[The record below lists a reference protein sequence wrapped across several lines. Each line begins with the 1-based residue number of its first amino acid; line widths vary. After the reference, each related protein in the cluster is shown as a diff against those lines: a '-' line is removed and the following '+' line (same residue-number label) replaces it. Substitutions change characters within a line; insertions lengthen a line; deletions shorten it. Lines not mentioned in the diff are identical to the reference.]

1 MRNRFF
7 AFVVIVGLSL
17 AGCDLLNQEVLID
30 ENVKT
35 TVTDST
41 TIRLMNSVPDSTQL
55 IINTEALWHASV
67 SKGGE
72 WCKLSKYDGRKGRDT
87 LCIFVDENTETM
99 PRQTS
104 IVVESG
110 TLIMIFKVNQ
120 SAAETWLDITYW
132 KRTALQ
138 RMGLHGSIKQI
149 TVTDNRSSME
159 SSIYDFDE
167 FGNLISH
174 QSIDKIANKYDT
186 TRTYTYDDAGHRV
199 ACTVTEDVNNTVVRK
214 WQYRYENMGK
224 LVAYS
229 PKGWTDPNP
238 LAEDMEG
245 MIVPDLSYVYKTWVK
260 GEKEFYEKR
269 EYTFD
274 GDRLLIHVKSEMIKD
289 GDADW
294 IVPLVDTVMRV
305 SYQYFNTC
313 GQSLPYTSRNNVTNT
328 TYYANGMLKMMR
340 TVNSA
345 YDFLDNVQRMV
356 VVSYAYYGEPGTPHE
371 IDSYECEYNTNRDLT
386 ERRIR
391 YSGSSDVTVERYPQY
406 QYDDRHNWNARVVEI
421 TRPGYSQPVQ
431 NATKRDIIYY

>member
-1 MRNRFF
+1 MRNRFY
-7 AFVVIVGLSL
+7 AFVAVIGLL
-17 AGCDLLNQEVLID
+17 LVGCDLLNQEVLID
-30 ENVKT
+30 ENLKT
-35 TVTDST
+35 TVSDST

-55 IINTEALWHASV
+55 IINTNAEWHANV

-72 WCKLSKYDGRKGRDT
+72 WCTLSKYDGRKGRDT
-87 LCIFVDENTETM
+87 ILIFVKENAETM

-110 TLIMIFKVNQ
+110 TMIMIFKVNQ
-120 SAAETWLDITYW
+120 ASAETWLDVKYW
-132 KRTALQ
+132 NRTALQ
-138 RMGLHGSIKQI
+138 RMGLHGSIKQM
-149 TVTDNRSSME
+149 TVTDNRYSME

-167 FGNLISH
+167 KGNLLSH

-186 TRTYTYDDAGHRV
+186 TRTYTYDEANHRLT
-199 ACTVTEDVNNTVVRK
+199 CTVTEDANNTVVRQ
-214 WQYRYENMGK
+214 WEYRYENTGK
-224 LVAYS
+224 FVAYS
-229 PKGWTDPNP
+229 EKGWTDPNP

-328 TYYANGMLKMMR
+328 TYYANGMVKMMR

-345 YDFLDNVQRMV
+345 YDFLDNIQRMA
-356 VVSYAYYGEPGTPHE
+356 VVSYAYNGEAGIPHE
-371 IDSYECEYNTNRDLT
+371 IDSYECDYNSNRDLT

-391 YSGSSDVTVERYPQY
+391 YSGSTGVTVERYPQY
-406 QYDDRHNWNARVVEI
+406 QYDDRHNWAARVVEI
-421 TRPGYSQPVQ
+421 SRPEYSEPIQ
-431 NATKRDIIYY
+431 NATKREFIYY